1 MSPQTTD
8 LYTAMQW
15 HLPWHKARVKFIAAF
30 VLALIQVTTVNLV
43 RIANGLNG
51 NADRKSNYRRIQ
63 RFFALFDLDY
73 DLLAE
78 LVVTLLPHRKDWLIT
93 LDRTHWQFGQLQ
105 INILLVG
112 IVFQGVAF
120 PLYWTMLAKKGNS
133 NTQERIALMEQV
145 LALLG
150 PQRIRAV
157 VCDREFIGQAW
168 FQWLDQQGLT
178 YHIRIREN
186 AVLPSPKPSSAVRAL
201 FLDLPVDQARILR
214 KRRWIYGQAVFLSA
228 IRLADEYLIVASNQD
243 KARALS
249 RYRKRW
255 GIEVLFS
262 ALKKRGFDFEQTH
275 LTQLE
280 RIRKLVA
287 LLALAFTWAHL
298 VGIWLAQQKPL
309 KIKKHGYPEQ
319 SLFRYGLDHLQYL
332 LLNIQEKRNDFAQC
346 VWLWLCPPASIAE

>member
-15 HLPWHKARVKFIAAF
+15 HLPWHKARIKFIASF

-51 NADRKSNYRRIQ
+51 TAAQPSNYRRIQ
-63 RFFALFDLDY
+63 RFFAKFDLEY
-73 DLLAE
+73 DLIAE
-78 LVVTLLPHRKDWLIT
+78 LIVTLLPHRKDWLIT

-120 PLYWTMLAKKGNS
+120 PLYWTMLPKKGNS
-133 NTQERIALMEQV
+133 NTPERIALMEQV
-145 LALLG
+145 IALLG
-150 PQRIRAV
+150 SERIRAV
-157 VCDREFIGQAW
+157 VGDREFIGHAW
-168 FQWLDQQGLT
+168 FRWLDQQGLT
-178 YHIRIREN
+178 YHMRIREN
-186 AVLPSPKPSSAVRAL
+186 AVLPGSKPAPPVRTL
-201 FLDLPVDQARILR
+201 FRDLRVEQARVLR
-214 KRRWIYGQAVFLSA
+214 KRRWIYGQAVLLSA
-228 IRLADEYLIVASNQD
+228 VRLADEYLIVASNQENGQ
-243 KARALS
+243 ALS
-249 RYRKRW
+249 RYQKRW

-262 ALKKRGFDFEQTH
+262 AMKKRGFNFEETR
-275 LTQLE
+275 LTEIE

-332 LLNIQEKRNDFAQC
+332 LLNIQEKLEDFAEC
-346 VWLWLCPPASIAE
+346 VWLWLCPPDIVPE

>member
-1 MSPQTTD
+1 M
-8 LYTAMQW
+8 
-15 HLPWHKARVKFIAAF
+15 
-30 VLALIQVTTVNLV
+30 TTVNLV

-78 LVVTLLPHRKDWLIT
+78 RVVRLLPPRKDWLIT

-120 PLYWTMLAKKGNS
+120 PLYWTMRPKKGNS

-145 LALLG
+145 IALLG
-150 PQRIRAV
+150 PERIRAV

-178 YHIRIREN
+178 YHIRIREK
-186 AVLPSPKPSSAVRAL
+186 AVLPDPKPSSAVRVL
-201 FLDLPVDQARILR
+201 FRDRPVDRARILR

-228 IRLADEYLIVASNQD
+228 MIYVQP
-243 KARALS
+243 
-249 RYRKRW
+249 
-255 GIEVLFS
+255 
-262 ALKKRGFDFEQTH
+262 QTS
-275 LTQLE
+275 
-280 RIRKLVA
+280 
-287 LLALAFTWAHL
+287 
-298 VGIWLAQQKPL
+298 P
-309 KIKKHGYPEQ
+309 
-319 SLFRYGLDHLQYL
+319 
-332 LLNIQEKRNDFAQC
+332 
-346 VWLWLCPPASIAE
+346 

>member
-8 LYTAMQW
+8 LSTALQW

-51 NADRKSNYRRIQ
+51 TADRKSNYRRIQ
-63 RFFALFDLDY
+63 RFLALFDLDY

-78 LVVTLLPHRKDWLIT
+78 VVVTLLPPRKDWLIT

-120 PLYWTMLAKKGNS
+120 PLYWTMLPKKGNS
-133 NTQERIALMEQV
+133 NTQERIALMEPV

-150 PQRIRAV
+150 PERIRAV

-168 FQWLDQQGLT
+168 LQWLDKQGLT

-186 AVLPSPKPSSAVRAL
+186 AVLPGPKPSSAGVYS
-201 FLDLPVDQARILR
+201 LPRSAGR
-214 KRRWIYGQAVFLSA
+214 KGT
-228 IRLADEYLIVASNQD
+228 D
-243 KARALS
+243 
-249 RYRKRW
+249 
-255 GIEVLFS
+255 
-262 ALKKRGFDFEQTH
+262 
-275 LTQLE
+275 
-280 RIRKLVA
+280 
-287 LLALAFTWAHL
+287 
-298 VGIWLAQQKPL
+298 LAQAPMDLRASGVPFRDSVRRCVSHRRQQPRPGPSVVSLPETRGNKSAFFR
-309 KIKKHGYPEQ
+309 HGK
-319 SLFRYGLDHLQYL
+319 S
-332 LLNIQEKRNDFAQC
+332 A
-346 VWLWLCPPASIAE
+346 ASTSSRPI